1 MHNFGSFIKFFIFL
15 SLIIPTSTLPSSLNV
30 KNIQSVIFSPSLR
43 KLLQDQSVLW
53 FQSTLQLLSNLIP
66 RIPSVSISSMNLL
79 SGSTYIYGLTFF
91 YPYHLYLQFIESIP
105 QVHISLYNLYF
116 IWLKV
121 HQVSGDPASVG
132 T

>member
-1 MHNFGSFIKFFIFL
+1 MVPINSSTSLQSYSKNTIGFYKFNEFIKWIY
-15 SLIIPTSTLPSSLNV
+15 I
-30 KNIQSVIFSPSLR
+30 
-43 KLLQDQSVLW
+43 
-53 FQSTLQLLSNLIP
+53 
-66 RIPSVSISSMNLL
+66 
-79 SGSTYIYGLTFF
+79 YIYGLTFF